1 MTANGKSVLT
11 LNSQEVGI
19 FSKGIYSNFVQLD
32 MCSRD
37 ETQRCFE
44 GRKDQGGDN
53 FLDDREKHAKS

>member
-1 MTANGKSVLT
+1 MTANEKSVLT

-32 MCSRD
+32 MCARD

-53 FLDDREKHAKS
+53 FLDDGEKHAKS